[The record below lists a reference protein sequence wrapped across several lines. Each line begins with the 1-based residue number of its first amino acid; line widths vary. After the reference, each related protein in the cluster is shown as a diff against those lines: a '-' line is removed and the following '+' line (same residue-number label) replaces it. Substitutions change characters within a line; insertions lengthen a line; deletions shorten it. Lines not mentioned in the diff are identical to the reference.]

1 MGQIF
6 PRIASPIP
14 RPPRGLATHHWL
26 NFLQAAYRL
35 EPGPTSYDF
44 HQLKQFLKMALET
57 PVWLCPINYSLLASL
72 LPKGYPG
79 RVNEILHILI
89 QTQAQNPSPP
99 TLNLQPP
106 KSFQSCIHMVP
117 LLAIAHGR

>member
-6 PRIASPIP
+6 SRSASPIP
-14 RPPRGLATHHWL
+14 RPPRGLAAHHWL

-35 EPGPTSYDF
+35 EPGPSSYDF
-44 HQLKQFLKMALET
+44 HQLKKFLKIALET
-57 PVWLCPINYSLLASL
+57 PVWICPINYSLLASL

-89 QTQAQNPSPP
+89 QTQAQIPSRPAPPPPSWPFQQIRPYSPP
-99 TLNLQPP
+99 AL
-106 KSFQSCIHMVP
+106 I
-117 LLAIAHGR
+117 